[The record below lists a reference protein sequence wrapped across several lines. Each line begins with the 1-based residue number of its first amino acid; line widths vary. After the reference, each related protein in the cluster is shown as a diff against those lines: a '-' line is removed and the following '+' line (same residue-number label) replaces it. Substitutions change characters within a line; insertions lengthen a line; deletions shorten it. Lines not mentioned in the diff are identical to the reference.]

1 VEHDDLVNYLGF
13 AEVALYNV
21 SFGSRFGR
29 KLIYR
34 CTSIIIPKVS

>member
-1 VEHDDLVNYLGF
+1 VEHDDLANYLGF

-29 KLIYR
+29 KLICR
-34 CTSIIIPKVS
+34 CISIIILKVS